1 MAFRQARSKIIAAL
15 KAGTYSHEARDA
27 QRERNLLAV
36 GEVSA
41 AFVIELL
48 KRARGA
54 DHRES
59 PHHWDA
65 RTKVHVFSCPHA
77 EERWYVK
84 AYFMGD
90 ETRFIS
96 VHPSRRTQT

>member
-1 MAFRQARSKIIAAL
+1 MAFRTARSKIIADL
-15 KAGTYSHEARDA
+15 RVGNFSHEARDA

-36 GEVSA
+36 GEITA
-41 AFVIELL
+41 DFVIRLL
-48 KRARGA
+48 ERARGA

-65 RTKVHVFSCPHA
+65 QTTVHVFSCRHA
-77 EERWYVK
+77 GGRWYVK
-84 AYFMGD
+84 AYFIGD

-96 VHPSRRTQT
+96 VHPSRRTRT